1 MNTKEIFMETYQKY
15 IHRPGAASLL
25 NWLLSTD
32 FFEAPAS
39 TKYHGNY
46 AGGLALHSLNVF
58 ERMSHNCVY
67 EHGKDCGGCEPFP
80 AEWMEPIAVVA
91 LLHDICKAEFY
102 KQDFKNQKIYSEH
115 GKQFDK
121 RGAYSWESVPYY
133 AVDEKF
139 PFGHGEKSVF
149 LINEHMRLTREEALA
164 IRFHM
169 GDFTDRNT
177 GKAYEMCP
185 LALQLHIADLQATY
199 LDESAQALGKGV

>member
-102 KQDFKNQKIYSEH
+102 KQEIGRAH
-115 GKQFDK
+115 
-121 RGAYSWESVPYY
+121 V
-133 AVDEKF
+133 
-139 PFGHGEKSVF
+139 
-149 LINEHMRLTREEALA
+149 
-164 IRFHM
+164 
-169 GDFTDRNT
+169 
-177 GKAYEMCP
+177 
-185 LALQLHIADLQATY
+185 
-199 LDESAQALGKGV
+199 